1 MTSIT
6 VFGSGHIG
14 AAVAGIGVAAGADV
28 QVIDRDK
35 AKAAAIPGVTP
46 SVWSEEITGDIV
58 ILALPYPAE
67 ASVVDEYGTQL
78 AGKIVVDPS
87 NPVDFSTMDLALP
100 QGVHSAAEEL
110 AAKLPDSKVIKA
122 FNTDFA
128 ATLASGTNDGA
139 PTTVMAASDSEDA
152 KKALQAIVEGADLRF
167 VDAGPLKRAS
177 YMEGFGALQ
186 MVLAM
191 NGGTQWTSGFK
202 VVK

>member
-1 MTSIT
+1 MASIT
-6 VFGSGHIG
+6 VFGSGNIG
-14 AAVAGIGVAAGADV
+14 SAVAGIGVKAGADV

-35 AKAAAIPGVTP
+35 SKAAAVSGVTP
-46 SVWSEEITGDIV
+46 AVWGEPITGDIV

-67 ASVVDEYGTQL
+67 ASVVADYGAQL
-78 AGKIVVDPS
+78 ADKVVVDPS
-87 NPVDFSTMDLALP
+87 NPVDFGTMDLALP

-110 AAKLPDSKVIKA
+110 AGKLPDSKVVKA

-128 ATLASGTNDGA
+128 ATLASGVNDGA

-152 KKALQAIVEGADLRF
+152 RQALQAVVEAAGLRF
-167 VDAGPLKRAS
+167 VDAGALKRAS
-177 YMEGFGALQ
+177 YMEAFGALQ

-191 NGGTQWTSGFK
+191 SGATQWTSGFK

>member
-35 AKAAAIPGVTP
+35 AKAAAIPGVTA
-46 SVWSEEITGDIV
+46 SQWSDEITGDIV
-58 ILALPYPAE
+58 ILALPYSAE
-67 ASVVDEYGTQL
+67 ASVVDDYGAQL

-87 NPVDFSTMDLALP
+87 NPVDFGTMDLALP

-110 AAKLPDSKVIKA
+110 AAKLPNSKVVKA

-139 PTTVMAASDSEDA
+139 PTTVMAASDNDDA
-152 KKALQAIVEGADLRF
+152 KKALQAVIEAADLRF

>member
-46 SVWSEEITGDIV
+46 AAWSEGITGDIV

-67 ASVVDEYGTQL
+67 ASVVAEY
-78 AGKIVVDPS
+78 
-87 NPVDFSTMDLALP
+87 
-100 QGVHSAAEEL
+100 
-110 AAKLPDSKVIKA
+110 
-122 FNTDFA
+122 
-128 ATLASGTNDGA
+128 
-139 PTTVMAASDSEDA
+139 
-152 KKALQAIVEGADLRF
+152 
-167 VDAGPLKRAS
+167 
-177 YMEGFGALQ
+177 
-186 MVLAM
+186 
-191 NGGTQWTSGFK
+191 GTQWTSGFK